1 MKILI
6 VCQYYYPEPFR
17 ITDIAE
23 NLVKLGNEVTIL
35 TGLPNYPEGKVSQEY
50 KWGKRRNEFVNGVEI
65 VRTFIIGRR
74 KGKIFL
80 GLNYLSF
87 IISSSLKM
95 ILLKKDFDTIF
106 VYQLSPVFMAI
117 PGILYKKIKKK
128 KLVLYCLDIWPA
140 SLTAMNI
147 SKKSFIYKMVA
158 KMSSF
163 IYSNVDSLLVS
174 SKGFV
179 KYLNNELRINK
190 DIKYLPQYAEDI
202 YGEVTDENKSIEEY
216 NLVFA
221 GNVGKMQSVDTIVK
235 TASFLREKQNI
246 KFHIVGDGSELQKC
260 KNLAN
265 QLGCGN
271 IYFHGRV
278 ELKEVVRFYD
288 IADILLLT
296 LRDDDLTNLTL
307 PAKYQS
313 YLLANKRIIAAVN
326 GETAEEIECMKA
338 GNTCSAE
345 NSEELSNLIL
355 NEYASSYECNNRE
368 IYMKHYSKEKFLM
381 SLLHEFSK

>member
-80 GLNYLSF
+80 GLNYISF

-117 PGILYKKIKKK
+117 PGILYKKIRKK

-147 SKKSFIYKMVA
+147 SKKSFIYKIVA

-235 TASFLREKQNI
+235 TASFLKEKQNI

-278 ELKEVVRFYD
+278 ELKEVIKFYD
-288 IADILLLT
+288 IADVLLLT

-313 YLLANKRIIAAVN
+313 YLLANKRIIAAAN
-326 GETAEEIECMKA
+326 GETAEEIKCMKA

-345 NSEELSNLIL
+345 NSDELSSLIL
-355 NEYASSYECNNRE
+355 NEYTNSYECNNRE